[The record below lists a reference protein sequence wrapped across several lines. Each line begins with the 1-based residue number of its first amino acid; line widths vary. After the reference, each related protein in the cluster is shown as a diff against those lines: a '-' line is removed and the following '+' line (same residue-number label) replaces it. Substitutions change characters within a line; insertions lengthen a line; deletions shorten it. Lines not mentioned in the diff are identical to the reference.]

1 MSRPTRASEAGR
13 AYLDLQ
19 NRARAER
26 RGTQE
31 LLTLYVVERWLA
43 RLSASPHADKFVI
56 KGGMLLAAYEARR
69 PTADL
74 DALARWVANDQ
85 NVIVSLVADI
95 ARLPLNDGVEYLYE
109 TATSRMIRDQAIYSG
124 VRIAMD
130 CAIATAT
137 VKFRLDVNFG
147 DPVTPL
153 PGRVTLPPLRP
164 GMEPVQVLGYPLET
178 VLAEKI
184 STAIAL
190 GPANTRVRD
199 YADIY
204 TLTGAH
210 SVAFR
215 TTRQALLAT
224 AAHRGTPIQ
233 PLSDAVGNIVDLRN
247 RTFVAYRASLGDV
260 GLRLPAGFGAV
271 VKAVTE
277 FADPLASDAGD
288 ARWRP
293 TERRWDCRWDPM
305 GSVAELV
312 RS

>member
-74 DALARWVANDQ
+74 DALARSIANDQ
-85 NVIVSLVADI
+85 DVIVGLVSDI
-95 ARLPLNDGVEYLYE
+95 ARLPLDDGVDYQTE
-109 TATSRMIRDQAIYSG
+109 TATARIIRDQAIYSG
-124 VRIAMD
+124 VRITMD
-130 CAIATAT
+130 CAIATAA

-147 DPVTPL
+147 DPITP
-153 PGRVTLPPLRP
+153 PPSRVTLPALRP
-164 GMEPVQVLGYPLET
+164 GMEPVRVLGYPVET

-184 STAIAL
+184 ATAIAL

-204 TLTGAH
+204 TITG
-210 SVAFR
+210 SQPLAFR
-215 TTRQALLAT
+215 TAREALLAT
-224 AAHRGTPIQ
+224 AAHRGTPVQ
-233 PLSDAVGNIVDLRN
+233 RLSDAVGNIASLRS
-247 RTFVAYRASLGDV
+247 RTFEAYRASLGDAGV
-260 GLRLPAGFGAV
+260 NLPAGFGSV
-271 VKAVTE
+271 VNAVTA
-277 FADPLASDAGD
+277 FGDPLAFDAWD
-288 ARWRP
+288 ATWEP
-293 TERRWDCRWDPM
+293 TERRW
-305 GSVAELV
+305 S
-312 RS
+312 

>member
-43 RLSASPHADKFVI
+43 RLSASSHAHKFVI
-56 KGGMLLAAYEARR
+56 KGGMLLAAYDARR

-74 DALARWVANDQ
+74 DALARSVANDQ
-85 NVIVSLVADI
+85 NAIVSVVSEI
-95 ARLPLNDGVEYLYE
+95 ARLPLDDGVHYE
-109 TATSRMIRDQAIYSG
+109 TTTATSRIIRDQAIYSG

-130 CAIATAT
+130 SAIATAT

-147 DPVTPL
+147 DPVTPA
-153 PGRVTLPPLRP
+153 PGLVTLQSLRP
-164 GMEPVQVLGYPLET
+164 GMEPVRVLGYPVET

-184 STAIAL
+184 ATAIAL

-204 TLTGAH
+204 TLTGIHAVDH
-210 SVAFR
+210 R
-215 TTRQALLAT
+215 TARQALLAT
-224 AAHRGTPIQ
+224 AAHRGTSVQ
-233 PLSDAVGNIVDLRN
+233 PLSAAVGGFAELR
-247 RTFVAYRASLGDV
+247 RQTYAAYRTGLGSP
-260 GLRLPAGFGAV
+260 GLQLPAELQSLVTAV
-271 VKAVTE
+271 AA
-277 FADPLASDAGD
+277 FADPLATDAGETTWQPD
-288 ARWRP
+288 
-293 TERRWDCRWDPM
+293 ERRWSRLPN
-305 GSVAELV
+305 
-312 RS
+312 